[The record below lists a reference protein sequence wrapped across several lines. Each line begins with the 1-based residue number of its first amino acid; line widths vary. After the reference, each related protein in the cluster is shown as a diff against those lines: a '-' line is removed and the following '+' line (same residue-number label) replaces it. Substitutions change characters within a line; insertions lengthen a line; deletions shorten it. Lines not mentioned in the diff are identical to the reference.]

1 MLYSDFKDVTK
12 ELISNYIKEMK
23 NKISNGLGVDSGQ
36 ILYPNILLFTK
47 TEKHYIFELIGSNVE
62 YNELKIKHH
71 SMKSTQEYLYQ
82 FEEEKI
88 KMKGKPL
95 VFLNAENNGFKH
107 IKFSRKGDQEALEK
121 RFKFTNRL
129 GTNLVMDVEG
139 EGPLVEFGTE
149 FKSCYIEDCLFVNKL
164 DEVYRVKDILCM
176 GIISKSHLKKSYI
189 KELLEKLN
197 LNPKTTGDLFGVHY
211 CDKKDTYKMV
221 LAGQFSN
228 MFLVPGI
235 RETTIG
241 EFINSNP
248 SFIKESLPCVD
259 FLYEENFP
267 WLEGNDDSDEKFIN
281 PDLLIKRSNGF
292 YDICDLKTPKL
303 SIHNLTKGGHKRRR
317 FFDYVEEGIAQ
328 LANYEDYFSYKKNK
342 EYALK
347 EVGVIVND
355 PILYLIV
362 GNYENLKQEDVRE
375 ASRRLKDKY
384 RVIDFDTLHAL
395 YLNTIKTKIH

>member
-1 MLYSDFKDVTK
+1 MLYTDFKDVTK
-12 ELISNYIKEMK
+12 ELISNYIKEI
-23 NKISNGLGVDSGQ
+23 NKKFKTNLGVGNGQ

-47 TEKHYIFELIGSNVE
+47 TEKHFIFELIGSNLE

-71 SMKSTQEYLYQ
+71 NMKSTEEYLYQ

-88 KMKGKPL
+88 KQKGEPL
-95 VFLNAENNGFKH
+95 FLLDSEGGGIKH
-107 IKFSRKGDQEALEK
+107 LKFSRKGDQEALEK
-121 RFKFTNRL
+121 RFRFTNRL

-139 EGPLVEFGTE
+139 EGPLVKFGTD
-149 FKSCYIEDCLFVNKL
+149 FKSCYVEDCLFVNKL

-176 GIISKSHLKKSYI
+176 GIISKSHLKKNYI
-189 KELLEKLN
+189 KELQVRLN
-197 LNPKTTGDLFGVHY
+197 FNPKTTDDLFGVHY

-228 MFLVPGI
+228 TFLVPGI

-248 SFIKESLPCVD
+248 SFIKESLSCLD
-259 FLYEENFP
+259 FLYEEDFP

-281 PDLLIKRSNGF
+281 PDLLLKRIDGF

-303 SIHNLTKGGHKRRR
+303 SIPNLTKGGHKRRR

-328 LANYEDYFSYKKNK
+328 LANYEEYFKFERNK
-342 EYALK
+342 EYALN
-347 EVGVIVND
+347 EYGVTLNN

-362 GNYENLKQEDVRE
+362 GNYENLKQEDIRQ
-375 ASRRLKDKY
+375 ATRRLKDNY

-395 YLNTIKTKIH
+395 YLNSVRTKVH